1 MVYLPPSMTKATRS
15 RIISKCYEA
24 ICEHGFNT
32 LRTDKEI
39 QRLKIT
45 KGAFY
50 HYFPSKFDLGYA
62 VVDEM
67 ILPAYLEKWSGLD
80 NLTHGIAS
88 TLYTIIE
95 REKVNATEQSIAR
108 GDVLSNLMLEMS
120 HEDELFR
127 EKLENVLES
136 QVRILQKAI
145 LAGKAVGEMKPQI
158 DARSMAYSIV
168 GQLQGCYAIAKT
180 RNSRDVFTLMVN
192 TLQKQLKEMLLADT
206 LPTGIPHRPLVG
218 AV

>member
-1 MVYLPPSMTKATRS
+1 MTKATRS
-15 RIISKCYEA
+15 KILIKCYEA

-62 VVDEM
+62 VIDE
-67 ILPAYLEKWSGLD
+67 ILLPLYLEKWASLE

-95 REKVNATEQSIAR
+95 REKVNATENTVAR
-108 GDVLSNLMLEMS
+108 GDVLCNLMMEMS
-120 HEDELFR
+120 HEDEIFR
-127 EKLENVLES
+127 EKLENVLEA

-145 LAGKAVGEMKPQI
+145 LSGKAVGEMKPQI
-158 DARSMAYSIV
+158 DARSMAYGII
-168 GQLQGCYAIAKT
+168 GQLQGCYAISKT
-180 RNSRDVFTLMVN
+180 RKSRDVFTLMVN
-192 TLQKQLKEMLLADT
+192 TLQKQLKETLLADT
-206 LPTGIPHRPLVG
+206 LPTGLPHRPMVG

>member
-1 MVYLPPSMTKATRS
+1 MADMTKATRS
-15 RIISKCYEA
+15 RILMKCYEA

-62 VVDEM
+62 VVDE
-67 ILPAYLEKWSGLD
+67 ILLPQYSEKWASLE

-95 REKVNATEQSIAR
+95 REKVNATEHIVAR

-127 EKLENVLES
+127 EKLENVLEA

-168 GQLQGCYAIAKT
+168 GQLQGCYAISKT
-180 RNSRDVFTLMVN
+180 RKSRDVFTLMVN
-192 TLQKQLKEMLLADT
+192 TLQKQMKEILLADT
-206 LPTGIPHRPLVG
+206 LPTGMPHRPVANALQV
-218 AV
+218 

>member
-1 MVYLPPSMTKATRS
+1 MSKATRNQ
-15 RIISKCYEA
+15 ILQKCYEA
-24 ICEHGFNT
+24 ICEHGFT
-32 LRTDKEI
+32 ALRTDKEI

-50 HYFPSKFDLGYA
+50 HYFPGKFDLGYA
-62 VVDEM
+62 VIDE
-67 ILPAYLEKWSGLD
+67 ILLPKYLDKWAGLE

-95 REKVNATEQSIAR
+95 REKVNSTEQSVAR

-120 HEDELFR
+120 REDALFR

-158 DARSMAYSIV
+158 DARSMAYSII
-168 GQLQGCYAIAKT
+168 GQLYGCYAIAKT

-192 TLQKQLKEMLLADT
+192 TLQKQMKELLLADT
-206 LPTGIPHRPLVG
+206 LPTGLAQKSTAGYAG
-218 AV
+218 AM